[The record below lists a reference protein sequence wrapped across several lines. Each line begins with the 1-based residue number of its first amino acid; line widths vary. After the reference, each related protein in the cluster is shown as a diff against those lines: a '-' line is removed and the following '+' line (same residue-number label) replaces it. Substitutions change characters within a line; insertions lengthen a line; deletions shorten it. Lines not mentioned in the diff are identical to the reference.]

1 MAWILD
7 LDGVLWLGETPIRG
21 SFDAV
26 RELRAAGER
35 VLFLTNNSSMTIAAY
50 VAKMGT
56 MGLEV
61 AAEELCTSAQA
72 AAELVEPGEVALVCG
87 GDGIV
92 EALTNR
98 GVRCVRELEPGI
110 SAVVAGIDRQF
121 TYDKLKTAF
130 KAVHAGARLI
140 GTNDDPT
147 YPTIDG
153 PIPGGG
159 AIVAAIAYA
168 AGISPQF
175 GGKPN
180 AAAAEVV
187 FQRLGLGLNP
197 TAAERRNL
205 LMVGDR
211 PSTDGG
217 MAVTMGARF
226 GLVLSG
232 VTLRAELPVN
242 PTPDLIAE
250 NLAALVASE
259 LSCR

>member
-1 MAWILD
+1 
-7 LDGVLWLGETPIRG
+7 
-21 SFDAV
+21 
-26 RELRAAGER
+26 
-35 VLFLTNNSSMTIAAY
+35 MTIAAY
-50 VAKMGT
+50 VAKMAA
-56 MGLEV
+56 MGLDV
-61 AAEELCTSAQA
+61 ANDELCTSAQA
-72 AAELVEPGEVALVCG
+72 AAELVDPGETALVCG
-87 GDGIV
+87 GEGIV

-98 GVRCVRELEPGI
+98 GVRCVREFEEGI
-110 SAVVAGIDRQF
+110 DAVVAGIDRQF

-130 KAVHAGARLI
+130 LAVHAGARLI

-147 YPTIDG
+147 YPTVEG

-168 AGISPQF
+168 AGVAAQF

-180 AAAAEVV
+180 VAAAEVV
-187 FQRLGLGLNP
+187 FHRLAMGSNP
-197 TAAERRNL
+197 PAQDRRRL

-232 VTLRAELPVN
+232 VTSSADLPVEPN
-242 PTPDLIAE
+242 PDVVAQDLSALVDME
-250 NLAALVASE
+250 LAAARNV
-259 LSCR
+259 